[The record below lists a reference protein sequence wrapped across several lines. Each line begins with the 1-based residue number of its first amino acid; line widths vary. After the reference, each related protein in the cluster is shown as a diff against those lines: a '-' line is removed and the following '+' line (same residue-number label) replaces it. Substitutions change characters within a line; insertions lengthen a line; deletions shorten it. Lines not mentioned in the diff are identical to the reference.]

1 MSVIQFLI
9 GRWVLS
15 GVGLFVRDCRENWL
29 CMDEW
34 GDTTASRIGLMA
46 ALLLVYA
53 VAGPLHGQHQSY

>member
-1 MSVIQFLI
+1 MV
-9 GRWVLS
+9 VS

-34 GDTTASRIGLMA
+34 GDTAASRIGLMA